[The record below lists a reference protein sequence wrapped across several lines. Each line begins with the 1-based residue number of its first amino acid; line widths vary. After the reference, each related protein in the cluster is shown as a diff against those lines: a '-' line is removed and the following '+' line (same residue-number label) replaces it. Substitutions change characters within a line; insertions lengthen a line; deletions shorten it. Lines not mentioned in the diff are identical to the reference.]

1 MVIILWILFASGI
14 LWLVFAFMP
23 HTTHWYH
30 IFAYFMLSA
39 VLYLLSESLYE
50 YFLLLLLAF
59 IFLIDVYFMIIPDT
73 LTISFLIFSSFQS
86 EVSLSERIHACI
98 IIVGI
103 VILLY
108 FFWKG
113 SFGWGDVKLCMA
125 AAFAYGYAFLS
136 AMRYSILVGG
146 VFALFILL
154 TKRVNL
160 QTRLP
165 FAPWIVF
172 AILFQ
177 FL

>member
-1 MVIILWILFASGI
+1 MVIILWILFASGV
-14 LWLVFAFMP
+14 LWLVFGFMDY
-23 HTTHWYH
+23 TTHWYH
-30 IFAYFMLSA
+30 VLVYLILSA
-39 VLYLLSESLYE
+39 VLYLFSESLYE
-50 YFLLLLLAF
+50 YVLFLLLAF

-73 LTISFLIFSSFQS
+73 LVISFFMLGIFYSK
-86 EVSLSERIHACI
+86 VPLSERIHACI
-98 IIVGI
+98 IVLGI
-103 VILLY
+103 VVLLY
-108 FFWKG
+108 FYWKG

-125 AAFAYGYAFLS
+125 AAFVYGYPFLS